1 MLEANAQLLARAQA
15 LASANRPA
23 EAERLFRQL
32 LQHTHVIDFEY
43 DEWLK
48 GIAECYRALGRA
60 REAGYVYLYLHAFD
74 RAAEMFPAAQY
85 PVEAARVR
93 ELEARRS
100 GVGLRPPDGSLSA
113 VSNNSPAQ
121 RLYRE
126 AGRGYAEANRHVLSA
141 IAYAQGSDT
150 REERRAWER
159 VLRDPRL
166 RGRLYEQALV
176 HFNLGLSAGRDGDK
190 EASNRHLVQAQRL
203 LEEVADEYDSRG
215 ERERAFDCYAIL
227 LKLGKDSG
235 SFENL
240 AEGYINC
247 IRVLKEDNLKF
258 YVLQYYEDFLRIALE
273 REEFHAAATVFR
285 EAADYSRRVGLVYDR
300 AYMKRAAET
309 WLKAAEKN
317 ERDGGPVEITENAYL
332 AAIDAYNSVGDF
344 FHVRESY
351 KLLAKLALGEKKQK
365 RYTDVVARY
374 AEVWQEAI
382 DAAPFPDYLRQQH
395 AYPEIW
401 YLDLIEW
408 ELDGDHE
415 QVCASI
421 VGDVRYADIIRRRAL
436 NVLLTHL
443 DARPRLGSESGEL
456 DPLALAQIA
465 QEMGA
470 LQAYAALRPL
480 ERLSM
485 HPHLEVRRGVM
496 RALKNL
502 YFKRTFLMINRGLR
516 DDASTVRQAALE
528 SMAALHFPHAFDP
541 LTRIFREHDDVRVKE
556 TALES
561 LGRIATLEAGEFL
574 VEVLRYEVEPLRQVA
589 RRLLASFDNPDI
601 FPILRK
607 HLEMEASGPARAAL
621 EQIVRSVG
629 VRAPL

>member
-1 MLEANAQLLARAQA
+1 MIEANAQLLSRAQS
-15 LASANRPA
+15 LLSAGRPA
-23 EAERLFRQL
+23 EAERVFRQL

-48 GIAECYRALGRA
+48 GIGAAYRAMSRA

-74 RAAEMFPAAQY
+74 KALEMFPAASA
-85 PVEAARVR
+85 PVDAARVR
-93 ELEARRS
+93 ELEARRA
-100 GVGLRPPDGSLSA
+100 GGEI
-113 VSNNSPAQ
+113 AQ
-121 RLYRE
+121 KLFSQAAQLYGD
-126 AGRGYAEANRHVLSA
+126 AGRHVLAA
-141 IAYAQGSDT
+141 IAFAQGNDA

-166 RGRLYEQALV
+166 RGRPYEEALV
-176 HFNLGLSAGRDGDK
+176 HFNVGLAATRDGDK
-190 EASNRHLVQAQRL
+190 EGGNRHLVSAQRL
-203 LEEVADEYDSRG
+203 LEEVADDFETRG
-215 ERERAFDCYAIL
+215 ERHRAFDCYCIL

-258 YVLQYYEDFLRIALE
+258 YVLQYYEDFLRISLE
-273 REEFHAAATVFR
+273 REEYHAAATVFR

-300 AYMKRAAET
+300 GYMKRAAET
-309 WLKAAEKN
+309 WHKAAEKN

-351 KLLAKLALGEKKQK
+351 KQLAKLALGDKKQK
-365 RYTDVVARY
+365 RYLDVVARY

-408 ELDGDHE
+408 ELDGDHRE
-415 QVCASI
+415 VCASI
-421 VGDVRYADIIRRRAL
+421 IGDVRYADIIRRRAL

-443 DARPRLGSESGEL
+443 DARPRESGEI
-456 DPLALAQIA
+456 DPHTLAQIA
-465 QEMGA
+465 QDMGQ
-470 LQAYAALRPL
+470 LQAYAALQPL
-480 ERLSM
+480 ERLST
-485 HPHLEVRRGVM
+485 HPHPEVRRGVM
-496 RALKNL
+496 RALRHL
-502 YFKRTFLMINRGLR
+502 YFKRTFNMINRGLR
-516 DDASTVRQAALE
+516 DEAPAVRQAALE
-528 SMAALHFPHAFDP
+528 AMTALHFPHAFDP
-541 LTRIFREHDDVRVKE
+541 LTRIFREHDDPRVKE
-556 TALES
+556 VALES
-561 LGRIATLEAGEFL
+561 IGRIASLEAGEFL
-574 VEVLRYEVEPLRQVA
+574 VEVLRYEPEPLRGVA
-589 RRLLASFDNPDI
+589 RRLLAAFDNPDV

-607 HLEMEASGPARAAL
+607 HLEMEGSGPARQAL
-621 EQIVRSVG
+621 EQIVRAVG
-629 VRAPL
+629 ARAPA

>member
-1 MLEANAQLLARAQA
+1 MIEANAQLLARAQS
-15 LASANRPA
+15 LLSAGRPA
-23 EAERLFRQL
+23 EAERLYRQL

-48 GIAECYRALGRA
+48 GIAECYRAVGRT

-74 RAAEMFPAAQY
+74 RAAEMFPAATA
-85 PVEAARVR
+85 PVDAARVR
-93 ELEARRS
+93 ELEARR
-100 GVGLRPPDGSLSA
+100 VGGE
-113 VSNNSPAQ
+113 PANK
-121 RLYRE
+121 LYADAAR
-126 AGRGYAEANRHVLSA
+126 AYAEAGRHVLSA
-141 IAYAQGSDT
+141 IAYAQGNHA

-166 RGRLYEQALV
+166 RGRMYEEALV
-176 HFNLGLSAGRDGDK
+176 HFNLGIAATRDGDK
-190 EASNRHLVQAQRL
+190 EGGNRHLVSAQRL
-203 LEEVADEYDSRG
+203 LEEVADDFETHG
-215 ERERAFDCYAIL
+215 ERHRAFDCYCIL

-273 REEFHAAATVFR
+273 REEYHAAATVFR
-285 EAADYSRRVGLVYDR
+285 EAADYARRVGLIYDR
-300 AYMKRAAET
+300 GYMKRAAET
-309 WLKAAEKN
+309 WWKAAEKN

-351 KLLAKLALGEKKQK
+351 KQLSKLALGEKKQK
-365 RYTDVVARY
+365 RYLDVVARY

-401 YLDLIEW
+401 FLDLIEW
-408 ELDGDHE
+408 ELDGDHRE
-415 QVCASI
+415 VCASI

-443 DARPRLGSESGEL
+443 DATPRQGTEI
-456 DPLALAQIA
+456 DPHTLAQIA
-465 QEMGA
+465 QDMGQ
-470 LQAYAALRPL
+470 LQAYAALQPL
-480 ERLSM
+480 ERLST
-485 HPHLEVRRGVM
+485 HPHPEVRRGVM
-496 RALKNL
+496 RALKHL
-502 YFKRTFLMINRGLR
+502 FFKRTFDMIQRGLR
-516 DDASTVRQAALE
+516 DDVGAVRQAALE
-528 SMAALHFPHAFDP
+528 ALKALHFPHAFDP
-541 LTRIFREHDDVRVKE
+541 LTRIFREFDDATVKE
-556 TALES
+556 VALES
-561 LGRIATLEAGEFL
+561 IGRIASLEAGEFL
-574 VEVLRYEVEPLRQVA
+574 VEVLRYEAEPLRQVA
-589 RRLLASFDNPDI
+589 RRMLAAFDNPDI

-607 HLEMEASGPARAAL
+607 HLELEANGPARQAL
-621 EQIVRSVG
+621 EQIVRAVG
-629 VRAPL
+629 ARAGA